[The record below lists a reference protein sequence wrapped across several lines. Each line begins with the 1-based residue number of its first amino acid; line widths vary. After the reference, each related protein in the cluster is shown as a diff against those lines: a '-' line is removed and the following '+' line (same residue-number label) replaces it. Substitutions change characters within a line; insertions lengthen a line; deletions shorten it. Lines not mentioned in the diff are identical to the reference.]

1 MQNKI
6 VIILLLSLLIGIFAS
21 SSAQETKI
29 KNTNIQSRHA
39 VSMNVD
45 YFFKNEYKTS
55 FGMGVNLNYYYEFI
69 PGLGVN
75 LGLGFTLPN
84 QRLSIEFYPAE
95 VWWKFPD
102 IGFGFKSSLGLK
114 IKI

>member
-1 MQNKI
+1 
-6 VIILLLSLLIGIFAS
+6 
-21 SSAQETKI
+21 
-29 KNTNIQSRHA
+29 A
-39 VSMNVD
+39 VNGVLQA
-45 YFFKNEYKTS
+45 EGLPIA
-55 FGMGVNLNYYYEFI
+55 FGYSEFI